1 MATSGTRPRAVGRPV
16 KRVEDGRLLAGQGR
30 FVDDLHL
37 PRMVHAAFVRSPHA
51 HARVRHVSVSRAL
64 ALPGV
69 VAVLTADEAARLCH
83 PWRGILTDYVGMKTA
98 LQYPLALG
106 KVRYVGEPV
115 VAVAAADRY
124 VAEDACDLVEVEYET
139 LPAVVDPEA
148 AMRPGTPLIHEE
160 LGDNVIYR
168 GGFDKGEVDQAFARA
183 HRVYRDRFVVGRQ
196 TCVALEPRSLVAA
209 YEPREGSLSV
219 WISSQVPHMM
229 QAIFARILGLPE
241 QKIRVVAPDVGGS
254 FGLKIHCYSDDVAA
268 CLLAMRLG
276 RPVKWIADRLESFAT
291 DIHCREHLVDVEA
304 AVSADGTVLGLR
316 SRAITGVGPWS
327 CYPRSSVVEGN
338 QVIRLLTGP
347 YRIRNYKAE
356 LNVVAQNK
364 ALMSQYRAVGHPIAS
379 MVMESMLDRAARD
392 LQLDPVEIRRRN
404 LVRRDE
410 LPYTTAFGYVFESGS
425 YLESLELALDKGG
438 YARWREEQ
446 ARVRREGRH
455 LGIGLSCFIE
465 LTAPGSFYGSGGAPI
480 SAQDSATVR
489 VEPGGTVT
497 ALIGV
502 TNQGQGAHT
511 AFAQIIADQLGVSVE
526 DVNVMS
532 GDTALVPYGGGTSGS
547 RGAVLGAGASILA
560 CRAVAEKVRRIA
572 GHLLEAAPDDV
583 ELRDG
588 KVSVRGAPDR
598 SLTLADIGFRV
609 YYQSDK
615 LPRDLEPSLEA
626 TAHYTP
632 ARPITWANGVHMVVV
647 EVDVETGLVKI
658 LRYVTV
664 EDCGPMI
671 NPALVAE
678 QVRGAVVQGIGSTL
692 YEHVVYD
699 AEGQLLTRTLM
710 DYLVPGAAEMPD
722 IEVHHLET
730 PSPFTLG
737 GFKGIAEAGTAGAPG
752 AILNAV
758 NDALAPFGVRLTRQP
773 ITPDLIRSAL
783 RQAPAL
789 NRDGRR

>member
-1 MATSGTRPRAVGRPV
+1 M
-16 KRVEDGRLLAGQGR
+16 
-30 FVDDLHL
+30 
-37 PRMVHAAFVRSPHA
+37 
-51 HARVRHVSVSRAL
+51 
-64 ALPGV
+64 
-69 VAVLTADEAARLCH
+69 
-83 PWRGILTDYVGMKTA
+83 
-98 LQYPLALG
+98 
-106 KVRYVGEPV
+106 RYVGEPV
-115 VAVAAADRY
+115 VAIAAPDRY
-124 VAEDACDLVEVEYET
+124 LAEDACDLVEIDYEP
-139 LPAVVDPEA
+139 LPPVVDPEA
-148 AMRPGTPLIHEE
+148 AMRPDAPVIHEE
-160 LGDNVIYR
+160 LGDNIIYR
-168 GGFDKGEVDQAFARA
+168 GGFDKGEVDPAFARA
-183 HRVYRDRFVVGRQ
+183 HRVYRDRFVIGRQ

-209 YEPREGSLSV
+209 YEARDRSLTV

-241 QKIRVVAPDVGGS
+241 QKIRVIAPDVGGS

-268 CLLAMRLG
+268 CLLTMKVG
-276 RPVKWIADRLESFAT
+276 RPVKWVA

-304 AVSADGTVLGLR
+304 AVSEDGAVLGLR

-327 CYPRSSVVEGN
+327 CYPRSSVVEGS

-356 LNVVAQNK
+356 LSVVAQTK

-379 MVMESMLDRAARD
+379 MVIEAILDRAARD
-392 LQLDPVEIRRRN
+392 LGLDPVEIRRRN
-404 LVRRDE
+404 LVRPDE

-446 ARVRREGRH
+446 ARGRREGRH

-572 GHLLEAAPDDV
+572 GHLLEAAPDDI

-588 KVSVRGAPDR
+588 KVSVRGASDR

>member
-1 MATSGTRPRAVGRPV
+1 METPRPEGRTVGQPV
-16 KRVEDGRLLAGQGR
+16 KRVEDGRLLVGQGR

-51 HARVRHVSVSRAL
+51 HALIRGVDVRRAA
-64 ALPGV
+64 ALRGV
-69 VAVLTADEAARLCH
+69 VAVLTAEEAARLCR
-83 PWRGILTDYVGMKTA
+83 PWRGILTDYTGMKSA
-98 LQYPLALG
+98 LQYPLALDR
-106 KVRYVGEPV
+106 VRYVGEPV
-115 VAVAAADRY
+115 VAIAAPDRY
-124 VAEDACDLVEVEYET
+124 LAEDACDLVEIDYEP
-139 LPAVVDPEA
+139 LPPVVDPEA
-148 AMRPGTPLIHEE
+148 AMLPDAPVIHEE
-160 LGDNVIYR
+160 LGDNIIYR

-183 HRVYRDRFVVGRQ
+183 HRVYRDRFVIGRQ

-209 YEPREGSLSV
+209 YEARDRSLTV

-268 CLLAMRLG
+268 CLLAMKLG
-276 RPVKWIADRLESFAT
+276 RPVKWVADRLESFAT

-304 AVSADGTVLGLR
+304 AVSEDGAVLGLR

-347 YRIRNYKAE
+347 YRIKNYRAE
-356 LNVVAQNK
+356 LSVVAQTK

-379 MVMESMLDRAARD
+379 MVMEAILDRAARD
-392 LQLDPVEIRRRN
+392 LGLDPAEIRRRN
-404 LVRRDE
+404 LVRPDE

-425 YLESLELALDKGG
+425 YLQSLELAVDKGG

-446 ARVRREGRH
+446 ARARGEGRH

-465 LTAPGSFYGSGGAPI
+465 LTAPGSFYGSGGAPV
-480 SAQDSATVR
+480 SAQDAATVR
-489 VEPGGTVT
+489 IEPGGTVT
-497 ALIGV
+497 ALVGV

-511 AFAQIIADQLGVSVE
+511 AFAQIIADQLGVPVE

-560 CRAVAEKVRRIA
+560 CRMVREKIKKVAA
-572 GHLLEAAPDDV
+572 HLLEAAPEDLD
-583 ELRDG
+583 LRDR
-588 KVSVRGAPDR
+588 KVVVRGAPDR
-598 SLTLADIGFRV
+598 AVALADVGFRV

-632 ARPITWANGVHMVVV
+632 ARPITWANGAHMVVV

-692 YEHVVYD
+692 YEQVVYD
-699 AEGQLLTRTLM
+699 AQGQLLTRTLM

-730 PSPFTLG
+730 PSPFTVG

-783 RQAPAL
+783 RQA
-789 NRDGRR
+789 RV

>member
-1 MATSGTRPRAVGRPV
+1 METPRPEGRTVGQPV
-16 KRVEDGRLLAGQGR
+16 KRVEDGRLLVGQGR

-51 HARVRHVSVSRAL
+51 HALIRGVDVRRAA
-64 ALPGV
+64 ALRGV
-69 VAVLTADEAARLCH
+69 VAVLTAEEAARLCR
-83 PWRGILTDYVGMKTA
+83 PWRGILTDYTGMKSA
-98 LQYPLALG
+98 LQYPLALD

-115 VAVAAADRY
+115 VAIAAPDRY
-124 VAEDACDLVEVEYET
+124 LAEDACDLVEIDYEP
-139 LPAVVDPEA
+139 LPPVVDPEA
-148 AMRPGTPLIHEE
+148 AMLPDAPVIHEE
-160 LGDNVIYR
+160 LGDNIIYR

-183 HRVYRDRFVVGRQ
+183 HRVYRDRFVIGRQ

-209 YEPREGSLSV
+209 YEARDRSLTV

-268 CLLAMRLG
+268 CLLAMKLG
-276 RPVKWIADRLESFAT
+276 RPVKWVADRLESFAT

-304 AVSADGTVLGLR
+304 AVSEDGAVLGLR

-347 YRIRNYKAE
+347 YRIKNYRAE
-356 LNVVAQNK
+356 LSVVAQTK

-379 MVMESMLDRAARD
+379 MVMEAILDRAARD
-392 LQLDPVEIRRRN
+392 LGLDPVEIRRRN
-404 LVRRDE
+404 LVRPDE

-425 YLESLELALDKGG
+425 YLQSLELAVDKGG

-446 ARVRREGRH
+446 ARARGEGRH

-489 VEPGGTVT
+489 IEPGGTVT
-497 ALIGV
+497 ALVGV

-511 AFAQIIADQLGVSVE
+511 AFAQIIADQLGVPVE

-560 CRAVAEKVRRIA
+560 CRMVRERIKKVAA
-572 GHLLEAAPDDV
+572 HLLEAAPEDLD
-583 ELRDG
+583 LRDR
-588 KVSVRGAPDR
+588 KVVVRG
-598 SLTLADIGFRV
+598 
-609 YYQSDK
+609 
-615 LPRDLEPSLEA
+615 EPSLEA

-632 ARPITWANGVHMVVV
+632 ARPITWANGAHMVVV

-692 YEHVVYD
+692 YEQVVYD
-699 AEGQLLTRTLM
+699 AQGQLLTRTLM

-730 PSPFTLG
+730 PSPFTVG

-783 RQAPAL
+783 RQA
-789 NRDGRR
+789 RG

>member
-1 MATSGTRPRAVGRPV
+1 MDGSRAEGKIVGQPV
-16 KRVEDGRLLAGQGR
+16 KRIEDGRLLVGQGR

-51 HARVRHVSVSRAL
+51 HARITRVDVSRAT
-64 ALPGV
+64 AAPGV
-69 VAVLTADEAARLCH
+69 VAVLTAADATRLCR

-98 LQYPLALG
+98 PQHALALD

-115 VAVAAADRY
+115 AAIAATDRY
-124 VAEDACDLVEVEYET
+124 LAEDACDLVEVEYEA

-148 AMRPGTPLIHEE
+148 AMRPDAPVIHDE
-160 LGDNVIYR
+160 LGDNLIYR
-168 GGFDKGEVDQAFARA
+168 GGFDKGEVDQAFAAA

-196 TCVALEPRSLVAA
+196 TCVALEPRSLVAS
-209 YEPREGSLSV
+209 YEPLDRSLTV

-241 QKIRVVAPDVGGS
+241 QKVRVIAPDVGGS

-268 CLLAMRLG
+268 CALSLTLG
-276 RPVKWIADRLESFAT
+276 RPVKWVADRLESFAT

-304 AVSADGTVLGLR
+304 AVSEDGTVLGLR

-347 YRIRNYKAE
+347 YRVRNYSAE
-356 LNVVAQNK
+356 LSVVAQTK

-379 MVMESMLDRAARD
+379 MVMEAVLDRAARD
-392 LQLDPVEIRRRN
+392 LDLDPAEIRRRN

-410 LPYTTAFGYVFESGS
+410 FPYTTAFGYVLESGS
-425 YLESLELALDKGG
+425 YIESLDLVLDKGG
-438 YARWREEQ
+438 YASWREEQ
-446 ARVRREGRH
+446 ARARREARH

-489 VEPGGTVT
+489 LEPSGTVT
-497 ALIGV
+497 ALVGV

-511 AFAQIIADQLGVSVE
+511 AFAQIIADQLGVPIE

-560 CRAVAEKVRRIA
+560 CQLVREKIRKVAA
-572 GHLLEAAPDDV
+572 SMLEAAPEDL
-583 ELRDG
+583 ELQDR
-588 KVSVRGAPDR
+588 KVFVRGSPDR
-598 SLTLADIGFRV
+598 SLALADLGFRV

-632 ARPITWANGVHMVVV
+632 ARPITWANGAHLVVV
-647 EVDVETGLVKI
+647 EVDVATGLVKI

-671 NPALVAE
+671 NPALVAQ
-678 QVRGAVVQGIGSTL
+678 QVRGAVVQGIGSSL

-699 AEGQLLTRTLM
+699 REGQLLTRTLM

-730 PSPFTLG
+730 PSPFTVG
-737 GFKGIAEAGTAGAPG
+737 GFKGIAEAGTAGAPA
-752 AILNAV
+752 AILSAV
-758 NDALAPFGVRLTRQP
+758 NDALAPFGVRLTQQP
-773 ITPDLIRSAL
+773 ITPDLIRGAL
-783 RQAPAL
+783 REV
-789 NRDGRR
+789 GR